1 MLLMWYHLP
10 LAEVLDSF
18 DPRSAVVGDNLYQ
31 GAPSPD
37 KAMKKPLSDSLGCL
51 PAERVEFGPMTQGTA
66 ALN

>member
-1 MLLMWYHLP
+1 MVDVVS

-18 DPRSAVVGDNLYQ
+18 DPRSAVVADDLYQ

-37 KAMKKPLSDSLGCL
+37 EATKKPLSDSLGCL
-51 PAERVEFGPMTQGTA
+51 PVEHVKFRPMTQGTV

>member
-1 MLLMWYHLP
+1 MVDVVL

-18 DPRSAVVGDNLYQ
+18 DPRSAVVGDDLYQ

-37 KAMKKPLSDSLGCL
+37 EAMKKPLSDSLGCL
-51 PAERVEFGPMTQGTA
+51 PVECVEFRPMTQGTA